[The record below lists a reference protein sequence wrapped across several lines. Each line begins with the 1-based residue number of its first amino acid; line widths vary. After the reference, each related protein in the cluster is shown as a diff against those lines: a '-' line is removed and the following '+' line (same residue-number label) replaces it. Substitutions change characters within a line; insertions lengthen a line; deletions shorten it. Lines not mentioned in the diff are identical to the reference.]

1 MALFGLTDIQI
12 KNESPAGSY
21 SLNQQENLD
30 NSDPSIYRYPLELGT
45 SEIPHHMLF
54 TIYAQEYNE
63 RQVNIGDFAA
73 NDVQNSTAKMREK
86 LPYSP
91 GAFFTTAEDG
101 ASALVKTL
109 GQYSSSMTGIFNSV
123 SKTAG
128 WGVDEKTAISKE
140 IITGLQ
146 NFTNSLN
153 FSKTTG
159 ENFLNRVR
167 KIKNSI
173 ALYMPDSLQ
182 FAHSQAYSEVSTN
195 FGMYTAGAN
204 IISDLLAN
212 KGINNSITK
221 NLSPFMYQALQSLPS
236 NIGTVGFTAATNT
249 VVNPQLELIYS
260 SPNMREFTFSF
271 AFYPRSTSEAKQVGQ
286 IINLFKFHAAPEIK
300 AGDAGFFLVP
310 PSLFDI
316 QFMYRGYV
324 NDNLPILGS
333 CVLTSIDVNYA
344 PHGWAS
350 YENEQRLP
358 FFGGAGTP
366 VATTMT
372 LRFKETIIHSKST
385 LQPDYLNPITT
396 P

>member
-12 KNESPAGSY
+12 KNEAPGESY
-21 SLNQQENLD
+21 ILNRAENLE

-54 TIYAQEYNE
+54 TIYAQEYNQRE
-63 RQVNIGDFAA
+63 VAIGDLA
-73 NDVQNSTAKMREK
+73 NYDIPNSTARMREK

-123 SKTAG
+123 TKG
-128 WGVDEKTAISKE
+128 WTDQEKRDISE
-140 IITGLQ
+140 QIITGVK
-146 NFTNSLN
+146 NFTDSLN
-153 FSKTTG
+153 YSKTTG

-204 IISDLLAN
+204 IISDLMAG

-221 NLSPFMYQALQSLPS
+221 NMSPFMYQALQSLPS

-300 AGDAGFFLVP
+300 VGDAGFFLVP

-316 QFMYRGYV
+316 QFMYRGDT
-324 NDNLPILGS
+324 NGNLPILGS

-344 PHGWAS
+344 PHGWAA
-350 YENEQRLP
+350 YENQERSS

-372 LRFKETIIHSKST
+372 LRFKETIVHSKST
-385 LQPDYLNPITT
+385 LQDWQLSTT

>member
-12 KNESPAGSY
+12 KNEAPGESY
-21 SLNQQENLD
+21 ILNRAENLE
-30 NSDPSIYRYPLELGT
+30 NSDPSIYRYPLELGS
-45 SEIPHHMLF
+45 SEIPHHM
-54 TIYAQEYNE
+54 
-63 RQVNIGDFAA
+63 IGDFAA

-123 SKTAG
+123 TKG
-128 WGVDEKTAISKE
+128 WTDQEKRDISE
-140 IITGLQ
+140 QIITGVK
-146 NFTNSLN
+146 NFTDSLN
-153 FSKTTG
+153 YSKTTG

-204 IISDLLAN
+204 IISDLMAG

-221 NLSPFMYQALQSLPS
+221 NMSPFMYQALQSLPS

-300 AGDAGFFLVP
+300 VGDAGFFLVP

-316 QFMYRGYV
+316 QFMYRGDT
-324 NDNLPILGS
+324 NGNLPILGS

-344 PHGWAS
+344 PHGWAA
-350 YENEQRLP
+350 YENEQRSS

-372 LRFKETIIHSKST
+372 LRFKETIVHSKST
-385 LQPDYLNPITT
+385 LQDWQLSTT